1 MRVLA
6 VAPEPFFTPRGTPFS
21 VYYRTLVASRL
32 GASVDVLTYGEGE
45 DIALTDVRTI
55 RIPPMRFLGSVK
67 IGPSLGKLARDLV
80 MVVWTTAILVRRR
93 YDIVH
98 AHEEAIFWCLF
109 LKPFFDFKLVY
120 DMHSSLPQQ
129 LTNFEYTDS
138 KLIVGVFR
146 WLERYALR
154 HSDAVVTICEALADH
169 AESEMG
175 ESERHLLIENSLFEE
190 IRLAGMQDRSAEDS
204 AGEAIPDLPAGRP
217 LVLYA
222 GTFEPYQGIDLLL
235 QSFAIAVR
243 EVPAA
248 YLLVVGGTEAQI
260 RRYEKIAEGCGLT
273 DDISLAQRV
282 PSSVARSLLARA
294 AVVTSPRVT
303 GTNTPLKIYEI
314 LASGVP
320 LVATDIPS
328 HTQVL
333 DDGVC
338 FLAEPEPEPFAR
350 ALVAALTDR
359 ERRERTISAARRLYE
374 DEYSPAAYEEKMRR
388 LFELLDPR
396 RPEAAD
402 TAPPS
407 RHSVQNPTA

>member
-6 VAPEPFFTPRGTPFS
+6 VAPQPFFTPRGTPFS
-21 VYYRTLVASRL
+21 VYYRTLMASRL
-32 GASVDVLTYGEGE
+32 GATVDVLTYGEGE

-55 RIPPMRFLGSVK
+55 RIPAMRFLGPVK

-80 MVVWTTAILVRRR
+80 MIVWTTALLIRRR
-93 YDIVH
+93 YDVVH
-98 AHEEAIFWCLF
+98 AHEEAVFWCQF
-109 LKPFFDFKLVY
+109 LKPFFSFKLVY

-154 HSDAVVTICEALADH
+154 HSDAVLTICQALADH

-175 ESERHLLIENSLFEE
+175 KSERHLLIENSLFDEVQLVGKE
-190 IRLAGMQDRSAEDS
+190 DRSLSEEAS
-204 AGEAIPDLPAGRP
+204 GAGIPDLPVGHP

-235 QSFAIAVR
+235 RSFARVVE
-243 EVPAA
+243 EVPDA

-260 RRYEKIAEGCGLT
+260 RHYGQMVEEYGLT
-273 DDISLAQRV
+273 DEICLTPRV
-282 PSSVARSLLARA
+282 PPSVARSLLGRA
-294 AVVTSPRVT
+294 AVVTSPRIA

-314 LASGVP
+314 LASGIP
-320 LVATDIPS
+320 LVATDISS

-333 DDGVC
+333 SADTC
-338 FLAEPEPEPFAR
+338 FLAAPEPNAFAG

-359 ERRERTISAARRLYE
+359 QRREQKASAARRLYE
-374 DEYSPAAYEEKMRR
+374 RAYSPAAYEEKMSR
-388 LFELLDPR
+388 LFECLGSSGAQGR
-396 RPEAAD
+396 
-402 TAPPS
+402 APSSGPPVS
-407 RHSVQNPTA
+407 RTTR